1 MSKED
6 ITVLVTEKEIMSTP
20 NDMILGEKIRQKFW
34 KLKKGDKKNEN
45 NQKHKNG

>member
-1 MSKED
+1 MGKED
-6 ITVLVTEKEIMSTP
+6 IIVTVTENEIINTP
-20 NDMILGEKIRQKFW
+20 NDMTLGEKIRQKFW